1 MSNKDKVINNI
12 VIFYSTI
19 ILFTFTYIK
28 CHKFVCI
35 FTYWKPVSAA
45 NIAAFSFIYKS
56 AATAARAAAIVSSAS
71 AVMEAGALPAV
82 RCLPNEQ
89 TLSNNSICNLL
100 QKITI

>member
-1 MSNKDKVINNI
+1 MANKDKVINNI
-12 VIFYSTI
+12 VIIYSTI
-19 ILFTFTYIK
+19 ILVTYINF
-28 CHKFVCI
+28 HKFVCI

-56 AATAARAAAIVSSAS
+56 AGAGARAAAIVSSAS

-82 RCLPNEQ
+82 RCLPNKE

>member
-19 ILFTFTYIK
+19 ILFTYINF
-28 CHKFVCI
+28 HKFVCI
-35 FTYWKPVSAA
+35 FTYFQPVSPP
-45 NIAAFSFIYKS
+45 NIAAFSFIYES
-56 AATAARAAAIVSSAS
+56 AATGARAAAIVSSAS
-71 AVMEAGALPAV
+71 AVVEAGALPAL
-82 RCLPNEQ
+82 RCLPNKE

>member
-12 VIFYSTI
+12 VIICITI
-19 ILFTFTYIK
+19 ILVTYNNF
-28 CHKFVCI
+28 HKFVCI

-45 NIAAFSFIYKS
+45 NIAPFSFIYKS
-56 AATAARAAAIVSSAS
+56 AATGARAAAIVSSAS
-71 AVMEAGALPAV
+71 AVVEAARLPAV
-82 RCLPNEQ
+82 RRLPNTK

>member
-19 ILFTFTYIK
+19 ILFTYIK
-28 CHKFVCI
+28 FHKFVCI

-45 NIAAFSFIYKS
+45 NIAPFSFIYKS
-56 AATAARAAAIVSSAS
+56 AATGARAAAIVSSAS
-71 AVMEAGALPAV
+71 AVVEAARLPAV
-82 RCLPNEQ
+82 RRLPNKK